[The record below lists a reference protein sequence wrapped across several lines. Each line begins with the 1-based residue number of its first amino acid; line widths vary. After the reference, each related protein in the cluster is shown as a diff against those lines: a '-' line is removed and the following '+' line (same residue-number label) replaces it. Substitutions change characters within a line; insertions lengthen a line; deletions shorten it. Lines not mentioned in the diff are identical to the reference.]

1 MNWMNEIDSEI
12 AIKIREAGNH
22 VIVVPAQ
29 NSSAPIDTF
38 DVYNGATNEF
48 IAIDVPEQTAHELSA
63 IWNGL
68 LDNGEQVSNIRKI
81 NLAWLTG
88 AQAGKRYAR

>member
-29 NSSAPIDTF
+29 NSSAPIDSF
-38 DVYNGATNEF
+38 DVFNGVTKEYIAVDVSEKSAQELAT
-48 IAIDVPEQTAHELSA
+48 

-68 LDNGEQVSNIRKI
+68 LDGGEKVDTIRKI
-81 NLAWLTG
+81 NLSWLTG
-88 AQAGKRYAR
+88 SVGNRYAY